1 MTNITKLKQS
11 EYHTGAILAFENF
24 ESLLEIST
32 KAAEINNFG
41 IASSLCVLA
50 MEELTKSVIL
60 QLKSINNSIP
70 VNDLDKYFWNH
81 EIKHNAGL
89 DLYLK
94 IESSYENNSD
104 EINSSDDSKS
114 YIVIVVV
121 VIVLFLVWYFNK
133 KNKGE
138 KIEKKNDKSYFDTIK
153 ESGFYVGYDKE
164 ARQWKSPKDEHNQD
178 SYNNLFELTND
189 FANKVKNWIFN
200 NKLNRENIIEF
211 VQTLD
216 DKLIDKNQLMKIK

>member
-1 MTNITKLKQS
+1 MTPITQLKQS

-32 KAAEINNFG
+32 KAADIKNFG

-89 DLYLK
+89 DLYFK
-94 IESSYENNSD
+94 IESTYENNNG
-104 EINSSDDSKS
+104 ELNFNDDSKS
-114 YIVIVVV
+114 YIAIAVV
-121 VIVLFLVWYFNK
+121 VIALLLVWYFNK
-133 KNKGE
+133 KDKGE
-138 KIEKKNDKSYFDTIK
+138 EIEKKKDKSYFDTIK

-164 ARQWKSPKDEHNQD
+164 ARQWKSPKHEHDQE
-178 SYNNLFELTND
+178 SYNNLFDLTND

-200 NKLNRENIIEF
+200 NKLNRENIIDF
-211 VQTLD
+211 AQTLD